1 MEFLLVVAVVV
12 EASMAKTLVLRKA
25 VNQGLMELLDA
36 HLPVLMVKTRVDY
49 SDKIQPSL
57 RRLTVNQVDPIEK
70 KLIALMRIG
79 WVQPAQ
85 SLHKEA

>member
-1 MEFLLVVAVVV
+1 MVEAVVV
-12 EASMAKTLVLRKA
+12 EASMAKTLVLRKS

-36 HLPVLMVKTRVDY
+36 HRPVLMVKTRVDY

-57 RRLTVNQVDPIEK
+57 RRLTVNQADPIEK

>member
-57 RRLTVNQVDPIEK
+57 RRLMVNQTDQTEK
-70 KLIALMRIG
+70 KSIELTRIG

-85 SLHKEA
+85 SLHRED

>member
-1 MEFLLVVAVVV
+1 MVVAVVV

>member
-1 MEFLLVVAVVV
+1 MEFLLAVAVVV

-36 HLPVLMVKTRVDY
+36 HRPVLMVKTRVDY

-57 RRLTVNQVDPIEK
+57 RRLTVNQADQTEK
-70 KLIALMRIG
+70 KSIASMRTG
-79 WVQPAQ
+79 
-85 SLHKEA
+85 